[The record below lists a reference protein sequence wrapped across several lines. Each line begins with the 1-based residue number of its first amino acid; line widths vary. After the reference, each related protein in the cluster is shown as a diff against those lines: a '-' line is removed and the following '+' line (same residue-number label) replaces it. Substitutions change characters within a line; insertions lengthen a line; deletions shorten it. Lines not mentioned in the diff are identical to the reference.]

1 MDRKRSADGNFVPQS
16 GWWGQGR
23 HSKESTYRRTRH
35 GDLLS
40 KQSSTLRTFGPYR
53 SSCRRRGDLIEL
65 VTGQKILYRAYAE
78 SRDAMGGAK
87 DQIDCFADLRQNKQM
102 EVLRLG
108 WKNDIL
114 HLYGIKK
121 CQRRNY
127 CPTAA
132 SVDCQR
138 QCPCIRWASENEIL
152 VNLGRQYHRR
162 TRFCSSPKR
171 NVVVVVGWGITS
183 K

>member
-1 MDRKRSADGNFVPQS
+1 MDRKRGADGNFVPQS
-16 GWWGQGR
+16 GWLGQGR

-40 KQSSTLRTFGPYR
+40 KQSLTLRTFGPYR

-65 VTGQKILYRAYAE
+65 VTSQKILYRAYAE

-114 HLYGIKK
+114 HLYGII
-121 CQRRNY
+121 RN
-127 CPTAA
+127 ANGEIIALQQLQWIARDNALA
-132 SVDCQR
+132 SV
-138 QCPCIRWASENEIL
+138 
-152 VNLGRQYHRR
+152 GRVRMRY
-162 TRFCSSPKR
+162 
-171 NVVVVVGWGITS
+171 W
-183 K
+183 